1 MVGDGGEEALGDN
14 TFFFFWHEEA
24 SGKQTVV

>member
-14 TFFFFWHEEA
+14 TFFFGMKRLAENRP
-24 SGKQTVV
+24 VV